1 MCIRDR
7 FRYDGQRWVKMEDNI
22 RVNLSNT
29 DTKQTQ
35 RTSFVNNT
43 ATSSIGGETVKERQ
57 SLADALKAKPD
68 NE

>member
-1 MCIRDR
+1 
-7 FRYDGQRWVKMEDNI
+7 MEDNI

-35 RTSFVNNT
+35 RSSFVNNT